1 VTTTLK
7 KIIASVGIA
16 AAIAVPGG
24 AVAVSMPLSSADDVT
39 SACVASGRTV
49 EYCDHGYL
57 VDLSTLRVQEG
68 MDRVSDG
75 TPKAVESIASAHSI
89 VNSLVG
95 NPTKAGVLAEATVIK
110 QLLVKE
116 GQQPMPSD
124 QNLVDYVMIA
134 VHWYGPPGLEDTIRA
149 SANPGG

>member
-1 VTTTLK
+1 MTTTLK

-75 TPKAVESIASAHSI
+75 TPGADKAIAAAHNI
-89 VNSLVG
+89 VNYLVG
-95 NPTKAGVLAEATVIK
+95 NPTKAGVLVMANAIK
-110 QLLVKE
+110 QSLTAKQ
-116 GQQPMPSD
+116 GHAPPD
-124 QNLVDYVMIA
+124 QGIVDDIMIA